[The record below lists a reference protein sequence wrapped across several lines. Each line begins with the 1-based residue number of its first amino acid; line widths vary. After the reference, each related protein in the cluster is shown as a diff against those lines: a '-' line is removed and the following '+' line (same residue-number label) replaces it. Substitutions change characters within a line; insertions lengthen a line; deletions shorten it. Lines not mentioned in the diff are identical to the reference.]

1 MAWTINDNVW
11 VERNA
16 DGYARLIRHLL
27 YPFPEDSTSDDPY
40 QLTVAYLLV
49 VQNLFGI
56 TEEQIDSLANTIP
69 KPEGSGNPT
78 PDALHGPQ
86 LRWRQEVEIR
96 GEETVV
102 LIIQQT
108 HDGATA
114 RSGALFER
122 SDVEDAGLRVVL
134 HRRAETGLHGP
145 LFITGA
151 TSTLRREF
159 DFDPADTADGDQK
172 TSGVSSPGGG
182 ERITLA
188 ANAINT
194 ILANFG
200 FSRFPEQVDAEMSAA
215 KLIHRYQP
223 ESNMRGGSAR
233 SRSES
238 SSEPIPGTD
247 YLAVSVR
254 LVPPQAAIGA
264 STDRSALVTADGDL
278 PAFELIARAS
288 DSAPLAQRALLTQA
302 RPTMSTAAGTGMIFP
317 IDPITA
323 TGDFRLRPNAPD
335 TRLNP
340 QRQLVPLAN
349 LEVPSGMPQIWRL
362 RGSHV
367 QIDGEQAVPPY
378 PCGGIGYQP
387 PTAPAPNFA
396 FNARTNEFAAVN
408 AYYHCETMFQML
420 EEFGLPFTGFPANY
434 QLPARVIH
442 RASVQPGSGSDGN
455 TINAQMRIIPALVT
469 ALPTS
474 GCLAGQAQQ
483 PQVQFRFALADL
495 ELAPGSLLKP
505 LAPLGIACDV
515 RIVWHEFCHAMIAA
529 ATDRVEF
536 PFAHSAGD
544 ALAAINCDPES
555 QLAQGALARSYRGVT
570 FPWSAYA
577 NRRHDREARE
587 GWSWSGPLGTA
598 HGYHHD
604 IRDPFG
610 YAREQVLSS
619 TLFRFYQSIDGDAVT
634 ATGAVD
640 LVRRRAAAEYASYLI
655 AYAICSLGPAVA
667 VPVVDAGALADALM
681 QADIGTWSLAT
692 PRQRA
697 VAPMGRIGG
706 TAHKVI
712 RWAFEKQGLY
722 VTPGAPPRAD
732 GSGDP
737 PPIDVYIEDGRHG
750 EYPYTANWLADPTAV
765 WNRNQPDGGSV
776 DQPPVANANNYVYVR
791 VNNRG
796 TQPATDAQVTV
807 YVADQSPLW
816 PDPAA
821 WMQLQLVSGG
831 TGQASVPA
839 GGSAV
844 FGPYLWPPTPAG
856 SSMVLS
862 AVNATGDLSNIEPAS
877 GTPCA
882 LLTGLIEYLVPL
894 DNNLGLREW
903 TVM

>member
-1 MAWTINDNVW
+1 MAWTVNDNVW
-11 VERNA
+11 IERNA

-27 YPFPEDSTSDDPY
+27 YPFPGDPAGDNPY
-40 QLTVAYLLV
+40 QLTVAYLRAV
-49 VQNLFGI
+49 PNLLGI
-56 TEEQIDSLANTIP
+56 TEEQIDNLANTIP
-69 KPEGSGNPT
+69 KPEGSGNPA

-86 LRWRQEVEIR
+86 LRWRQEIEIR

-102 LIIQQT
+102 LAIQQT
-108 HDGATA
+108 HDGAA
-114 RSGALFER
+114 AGSGAFFER
-122 SDVEDAGLRVVL
+122 TDVEDAGLRIVL

-145 LFITGA
+145 LYITGT

-159 DFDPADTADGDQK
+159 NFDPADTPAADQK
-172 TSGVSSPGGG
+172 TGGVSSRGAG
-182 ERITLA
+182 ERITLFA
-188 ANAINT
+188 ASINT

-200 FSRFPEQVDAEMSAA
+200 FSPFPEQVDAEMAA
-215 KLIHRYQP
+215 VYVIHRYQP
-223 ESNMRGGSAR
+223 HSNMRGGSGR
-233 SRSES
+233 SRSER
-238 SSEPIPGTD
+238 SSEPTPGTD
-247 YLAVSVR
+247 YRALAVR
-254 LVPPQAAIGA
+254 LVPPQASIGA
-264 STDRSALVTADGDL
+264 STDRSPLVTADSDL

-302 RPTMSTAAGTGMIFP
+302 GPAVTTATGTGMIFP
-317 IDPITA
+317 VDPITA
-323 TGDFRLRPNAPD
+323 TGDFKLRPNAPD

-349 LEVPSGMPQIWRL
+349 LQVPTGTPAIWRL
-362 RGSHV
+362 IGTHV
-367 QIDGEQAVPPY
+367 QIDGEQTAPPY

-387 PTAPAPNFA
+387 PTATAPNFA

-442 RASVQPGSGSDGN
+442 RASIQPGSGSDGN
-455 TINAQMRIIPALVT
+455 CINAQLRIIPALVT

-474 GCLAGQAQQ
+474 GCLADQAQQ
-483 PQVQFRFALADL
+483 AQVQFRFALADL
-495 ELAPGSLLKP
+495 ELDPGSLPKP

-515 RIVWHEFCHAMIAA
+515 RIVWHEFCHALIAA

-544 ALAAINCDPES
+544 SLAAINCDPES
-555 QLAQGALARSYRGVT
+555 QLSQGALAHSYRGVT
-570 FPWSAYA
+570 FPWTAYA

-619 TLFRFYQSIDGDAVT
+619 TLFRFYRAIDGDAVT
-634 ATGAVD
+634 AAGAVD
-640 LVRRRAAAEYASYLI
+640 LVRRRAAAEYATYLI
-655 AYAICSLGPAVA
+655 TYAICSLGPAVA
-667 VPVVDAGALADALM
+667 APAMDAGDFADALM

-692 PRQRA
+692 PTQRA

-722 VTPGAPPRAD
+722 VTPGAPPRPD

-750 EYPYTANWLADPTAV
+750 EYPYTPDWLADPSAV
-765 WNRNQPDGGSV
+765 WNRHQPDGGNV
-776 DQPPVANANNYVYVR
+776 DQPPAANANNYVYVR

-796 TQPATDAQVTV
+796 DQEATDATISV
-807 YVADQSPLW
+807 YVTPQSPLW
-816 PDPAA
+816 DPNVWAPLPLA
-821 WMQLQLVSGG
+821 PGG
-831 TGQASVPA
+831 TGQGPVAG

-844 FGPYLWPPTPAG
+844 FGPYLWQPTATG

-862 AVNATGDLSNIEPAS
+862 TVDATGDRSNIDPAS
-877 GTPCA
+877 GAPCA
-882 LLTGLIEYLVPL
+882 LLPGLIEYLVPL
-894 DNNLGLREW
+894 DNNLGLSEW

>member
-1 MAWTINDNVW
+1 MAWMINDDVW

-27 YPFPEDSTSDDPY
+27 DPFPEDSASDNPY
-40 QLTVAYLLV
+40 QLSVAYLRV
-49 VQNLFGI
+49 VRNLLGI
-56 TEEQIDSLANTIP
+56 TEEQIDNLANTIP

-78 PDALHGPQ
+78 PDVLHGPQ
-86 LRWRQEVEIR
+86 LRWRQEIEIR
-96 GEETVV
+96 RDETVV
-102 LIIQQT
+102 LAIQQT
-108 HDGATA
+108 HDGAAA
-114 RSGALFER
+114 RWDALFER
-122 SDVEDAGLRVVL
+122 SDVEDAGLRIVL

-159 DFDPADTADGDQK
+159 DFDPADTVDADQK
-172 TSGVSSPGGG
+172 TGGVSSRGGG

-188 ANAINT
+188 TDAINT

-200 FSRFPEQVDAEMSAA
+200 FSQLPEQVDAEMAA
-215 KLIHRYQP
+215 APLIHRYQP
-223 ESNMRGGSAR
+223 NCNMRGGSGR

-247 YLAVSVR
+247 YLALAVR

-264 STDRSALVTADGDL
+264 SDRAALVTADSDL

-302 RPTMSTAAGTGMIFP
+302 GPPVSTTTGTGMIFP
-317 IDPITA
+317 VDPITA

-362 RGSHV
+362 RGTHV
-367 QIDGEQAVPPY
+367 QIDGEQTAPPY

-387 PTAPAPNFA
+387 PTAPAPNFS
-396 FNARTNEFAAVN
+396 FDARTNEFAAVN

-420 EEFGLPFTGFPANY
+420 EEFGLPFPGFPANY

-442 RASVQPGSGSDGN
+442 RASIQPGSGSDGN
-455 TINAQMRIIPALVT
+455 TINAQLRIIPALV
-469 ALPTS
+469 AEPPPS
-474 GCLAGQAQQ
+474 GCLAGQAQHS
-483 PQVQFRFALADL
+483 QVQFRFALADL
-495 ELAPGSLLKP
+495 ELDPGSLLKP
-505 LAPLGIACDV
+505 LAPLGIASDI

-544 ALAAINCDPES
+544 ALAAINCDPDS
-555 QLAQGALARSYRGVT
+555 QLAQGALAHSYRGVT
-570 FPWSAYA
+570 FPWTAYA

-610 YAREQVLSS
+610 YGREQVLSS
-619 TLFRFYQSIDGDAVT
+619 TLFRFYRAIDGDAVT

-640 LVRRRAAAEYASYLI
+640 LARRRAAAEYVTYLI
-655 AYAICSLGPAVA
+655 AYAICSLGPAVT
-667 VPVVDAGALADALM
+667 VPAVDAGAFADALM

-692 PRQRA
+692 PAQRA

-706 TAHKVI
+706 TAHKVV

-722 VTPGAPPRAD
+722 VTPGAPPRPD

-750 EYPYTANWLADPTAV
+750 EYDYTPNWLADPGAV
-765 WNRNQPDGGSV
+765 WNRHQPDGGNV
-776 DQPPVANANNYVYVR
+776 DQTPIANANNYVYVR

-796 TQPATDAQVTV
+796 ALPATDAQVMV
-807 YVADQSPLW
+807 YVATQSPLW

-821 WMQLQLVSGG
+821 WTKLQLASGG
-831 TGQASVPA
+831 TGKAPVPR

-844 FGPYLWPPTPAG
+844 FGPYLWQPTATG
-856 SSMVLS
+856 SSTVLS
-862 AVNATGDLSNIEPAS
+862 AVDATGDRSNINLAS
-877 GTPCA
+877 GAPCA

-894 DNNLGLREW
+894 DNNLGLSEW

>member
-11 VERNA
+11 VEHNA
-16 DGYARLIRHLL
+16 DDYARLIRHLL
-27 YPFPEDSTSDDPY
+27 YPFPEDSASNDPY
-40 QLTVAYLLV
+40 QLAVAYLRV
-49 VQNLFGI
+49 VQNLLGI
-56 TEEQIDSLANTIP
+56 TEGQIDNLANTIP
-69 KPEGSGNPT
+69 RPDGSGNAT
-78 PDALHGPQ
+78 PDALHGAQ
-86 LRWRQEVEIR
+86 LRWRQEIEIR
-96 GEETVV
+96 SEETVV
-102 LIIQQT
+102 LAIQQT
-108 HDGATA
+108 HDGAA
-114 RSGALFER
+114 PGSSALFER
-122 SDVEDAGLRVVL
+122 TDVEDAGLRIVL
-134 HRRAETGLHGP
+134 HRRAKTGPPGA

-151 TSTLRREF
+151 TSTFRRNF
-159 DFDPADTADGDQK
+159 NFDPADAATADRKSG
-172 TSGVSSPGGG
+172 GVSSRDVG
-182 ERITLA
+182 ERVTLFVDS
-188 ANAINT
+188 INT

-200 FSRFPEQVDAEMSAA
+200 FGQFLEQVDARVEAA
-215 KLIHRYQP
+215 NVIHRYQP
-223 ESNMRGGSAR
+223 DSNMRFGSGR
-233 SRSES
+233 FRPER
-238 SSEPIPGTD
+238 SSEPVPGTD
-247 YLAVSVR
+247 YPAFVVR
-254 LVPPQAAIGA
+254 LIPPQAVIAGSA
-264 STDRSALVTADGDL
+264 DRPAFATADSDL

-288 DSAPLAQRALLTQA
+288 DSAPLAQRALLTH
-302 RPTMSTAAGTGMIFP
+302 AAPAVTTGTGMIFP
-317 IDPITA
+317 VDPITN

-335 TRLNP
+335 IRLNP

-349 LEVPSGMPQIWRL
+349 LEVPTGLATWRL
-362 RGSHV
+362 RGPHV
-367 QIDGEQAVPPY
+367 QIDGEQAAPPY

-387 PTAPAPNFA
+387 PTATAPNFF

-420 EEFGLPFTGFPANY
+420 EDFGVPFTTFPANY

-442 RASVQPGSGSDGN
+442 RASIQPGSGSDGN
-455 TINAQMRIIPALVT
+455 TINAQLRIIPALTT
-469 ALPTS
+469 ALPIS
-474 GCLAGQAQQ
+474 GCVAGHAQK

-495 ELAPGSLLKP
+495 QLDPGSLLKP

-515 RIVWHEFCHAMIAA
+515 RIVWHEFCHALIAA

-544 ALAAINCDPES
+544 TLAAINCDPDS
-555 QLAQGALARSYRGVT
+555 QLAQGALAQSYRGVT
-570 FPWSAYA
+570 FPWTAYA

-619 TLFRFYQSIDGDAVT
+619 TLFRFYQAIDGDAVT

-640 LVRRRAAAEYASYLI
+640 LARRRAAAEYATYLI
-655 AYAICSLGPAVA
+655 AYAICSLGPAVT
-667 VPVVDAGALADALM
+667 VPVVDAGAFADALM

-692 PRQRA
+692 PTQRT

-706 TAHKVI
+706 TAHKVV

-722 VTPGAPPRAD
+722 VAPGAPPRPD

-737 PPIDVYIEDGRHG
+737 PPIDVYIEDGRQG
-750 EYPYTANWLADPTAV
+750 EYPYTPDWLADPSAV
-765 WNRNQPDGGSV
+765 WNRHQPDGGNV

-796 TQPATDAQVTV
+796 AQPATDARVTV
-807 YVADQSPLW
+807 YVALQSPLW

-821 WMQLQLVSGG
+821 WTQLPLAPGG
-831 TGQASVPA
+831 TAQAPVP
-839 GGSAV
+839 GGGAAV
-844 FGPYLWPPTPAG
+844 FGPYLWQPTATG

-862 AVNATGDLSNIEPAS
+862 EVDATGDLSNIDLAS
-877 GTPCA
+877 GAPCA

-894 DNNLGLREW
+894 DNNLGLSEW

>member
-1 MAWTINDNVW
+1 V
-11 VERNA
+11 
-16 DGYARLIRHLL
+16 
-27 YPFPEDSTSDDPY
+27 
-40 QLTVAYLLV
+40 
-49 VQNLFGI
+49 
-56 TEEQIDSLANTIP
+56 
-69 KPEGSGNPT
+69 
-78 PDALHGPQ
+78 
-86 LRWRQEVEIR
+86 
-96 GEETVV
+96 
-102 LIIQQT
+102 
-108 HDGATA
+108 
-114 RSGALFER
+114 
-122 SDVEDAGLRVVL
+122 
-134 HRRAETGLHGP
+134 
-145 LFITGA
+145 
-151 TSTLRREF
+151 
-159 DFDPADTADGDQK
+159 
-172 TSGVSSPGGG
+172 
-182 ERITLA
+182 
-188 ANAINT
+188 
-194 ILANFG
+194 
-200 FSRFPEQVDAEMSAA
+200 
-215 KLIHRYQP
+215 
-223 ESNMRGGSAR
+223 
-233 SRSES
+233 
-238 SSEPIPGTD
+238 
-247 YLAVSVR
+247 
-254 LVPPQAAIGA
+254 
-264 STDRSALVTADGDL
+264 
-278 PAFELIARAS
+278 
-288 DSAPLAQRALLTQA
+288 
-302 RPTMSTAAGTGMIFP
+302 
-317 IDPITA
+317 
-323 TGDFRLRPNAPD
+323 
-335 TRLNP
+335 
-340 QRQLVPLAN
+340 
-349 LEVPSGMPQIWRL
+349 
-362 RGSHV
+362 
-367 QIDGEQAVPPY
+367 VPPY
-378 PCGGIGYQP
+378 PCGWIGYQP

-408 AYYHCETMFQML
+408 AYYHCETMFEML

-442 RASVQPGSGSDGN
+442 RASIQPGSGSDGN
-455 TINAQMRIIPALVT
+455 TINAQLRIIPALVT

-495 ELAPGSLLKP
+495 ELAPGSPLKP

-619 TLFRFYQSIDGDAVT
+619 TLFRFYRAIDGDAVT

-640 LVRRRAAAEYASYLI
+640 LVRRRAAAEYATYLI

-667 VPVVDAGALADALM
+667 VPAMDAGAFADALM

-692 PRQRA
+692 PTQRA

-722 VTPGAPPRAD
+722 VTPGAPPRPD

-750 EYPYTANWLADPTAV
+750 EYPYTPDWLADPSAV
-765 WNRNQPDGGSV
+765 WNRHQPDGGNL

-796 TQPATDAQVTV
+796 AQPATDAQVTV
-807 YVADQSPLW
+807 YVALQSPLW

-821 WMQLQLVSGG
+821 WTELQLALGG
-831 TGQASVPA
+831 TGHGPVAG

-844 FGPYLWPPTPAG
+844 FGPYLWQPTATG

-862 AVNATGDLSNIEPAS
+862 AVDATGDRSNIDPA
-877 GTPCA
+877 GGAPCA
-882 LLTGLIEYLVPL
+882 LLPGLIEYLVPL